1 MMIDD
6 GEMEGKRLGVCY
18 GEEVSGGGEMEGSD
32 WEYVMGRSGND
43 RNSGMGVKKL

>member
-1 MMIDD
+1 MMMVKWKGSDWEYVM
-6 GEMEGKRLGVCY
+6 GRRCQ
-18 GEEVSGGGEMEGSD
+18 EVVKWRGSD

>member
-1 MMIDD
+1 M
-6 GEMEGKRLGVCY
+6 GRRCQ
-18 GEEVSGGGEMEGSD
+18 EVVKWRGSD